1 MFFVVDCLEGEHQ
14 ITTVETR
21 SSSAVIENHCS
32 PCPLNT
38 YQDVTGGESCIPCP
52 ENHITF
58 NRGTKSKD
66 ECIGEYINSNIVL
79 LYGIAVCPP
88 NTNSSTGLGPC
99 QRCPNGTYQPDIGQT
114 FCLPC
119 QNESDDIACISNKY
133 NYKTT
138 V

>member
-1 MFFVVDCLEGEHQ
+1 M
-14 ITTVETR
+14 VET
-21 SSSAVIENHCS
+21 SINSAGLTVIENIPHCS

-38 YQDVTGGESCIPCP
+38 YQNIAGGESCIPCP

-58 NRGTKSKD
+58 SRGTKSKD

-88 NTNSSTGLGPC
+88 NTNSSTGLEPC
-99 QRCPNGTYQPDIGQT
+99 QKCPKGTYQPDIGQT

-119 QNESDDIACISNKY
+119 QSESDDIACIISNKY